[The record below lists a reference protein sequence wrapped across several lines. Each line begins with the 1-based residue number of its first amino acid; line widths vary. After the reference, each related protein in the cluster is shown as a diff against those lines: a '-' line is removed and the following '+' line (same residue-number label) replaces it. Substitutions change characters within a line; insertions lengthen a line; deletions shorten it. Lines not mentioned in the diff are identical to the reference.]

1 MTRETENYSPKTSS
15 DASSTSS
22 DADSAP
28 SVSRSA
34 PTRDSFRPDDAR
46 YLFPDTISRQAADGF
61 AVLHAYYSQAVSAPD
76 SLEEWDRR
84 HEAIEHNVLQMSPS
98 TELPATLLGGVDVIR
113 VPGSNSRAHSPVLI
127 YVHGG
132 GHTWLSARS
141 TLLVSKLMAEASGHE
156 VISVD
161 YTVAPRAKWQKQSAQ
176 VVAVYEAL
184 LSEGHAPAHIGMFG
198 DSAGGGLV
206 AGSVL
211 RMRDQGIPLPGALLL
226 LSPWSDVTGRG
237 DSYMTLAAYDPML
250 TYYDLKICAD
260 AYADPADQRHPY
272 VSPIYGDY
280 SKPFPPTLIQ
290 GGTRELLLSDFVR
303 HYQAIRSG
311 GHEATLDLYEGMAH
325 GFHTLAPAAPEVI
338 ECFATAA
345 RFWRSRLSPG
355 G

>member
-1 MTRETENYSPKTSS
+1 MKVHDVTNKTENHSP
-15 DASSTSS
+15 
-22 DADSAP
+22 DSRPNLP
-28 SVSRSA
+28 SPMRE
-34 PTRDSFRPDDAR
+34 SFPPDDAR
-46 YLFPDTISRQAADGF
+46 YAFPDTISRQAADGF

-76 SLEEWDRR
+76 SLAEWDRR
-84 HEAIEHNVLQMSPS
+84 HQAIEHNVLQMSPS
-98 TELPATLLGGVDVIR
+98 TELPSTLIGGVDVIR
-113 VPGSNSRAHSPVLI
+113 VPGSNPGARSPVLI

-141 TLLVSKLMAEASGHE
+141 TLLVSKLMAEATGYE
-156 VISVD
+156 VVSVN
-161 YTVAPRAKWQKQSAQ
+161 YTVAPRGKWQKQTAEVIS
-176 VVAVYEAL
+176 VYESL
-184 LSEGHAPAHIGMFG
+184 LSEGRAPARIGMFG

-211 RMRDQGIPLPGALLL
+211 RMRDQGLPLPGALLL

-237 DSYMTLAAYDPML
+237 DSYMTLAASDPML

-260 AYADPADQRHPY
+260 AYAEPADQRHPY

-345 RFWRSRLSPG
+345 RFWRSRLSTSG
-355 G
+355 